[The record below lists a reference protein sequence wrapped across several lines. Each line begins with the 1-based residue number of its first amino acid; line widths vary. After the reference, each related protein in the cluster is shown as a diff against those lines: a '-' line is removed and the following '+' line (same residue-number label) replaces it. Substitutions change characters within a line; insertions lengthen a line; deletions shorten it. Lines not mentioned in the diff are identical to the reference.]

1 MKYGV
6 LDIGGSN
13 IKAAVV
19 DSEDKVLFSMDAPTP
34 SSETEF
40 SRSLESIIDR
50 IKKEAADIGALV
62 IGVPGLVD
70 YTHDSVIEC
79 PNIKV
84 EIKKPKEDIPVFFA
98 NDADL
103 ALYGEIALRGLEDKS
118 VGLLT
123 LGTGVGGAFSVAGL
137 DPDSFPNSGE
147 IGHMKIVANGRECSC
162 SSRGCLEAY
171 TSGSAI
177 LSQAKQK
184 ISPEIQSVREVF
196 DLAGKDDEKASLIV
210 SEMAQM
216 LGVGIASLIN
226 ILGLEYIFL
235 AGQVAKS
242 SYIFMPDVIKSV
254 EANVF
259 LGKFRNVKI
268 EQSYDIDRIALV
280 GGARFAK
287 RKLKE

>member
-19 DSEDKVLFSMDAPTP
+19 DSEDKVLFSVDIPTP
-34 SSETEF
+34 SGKTEF
-40 SRSLESIIDR
+40 AGSLEGIIDR
-50 IKKEAADIGALV
+50 LKEEAGGIGALV

-70 YTHDSVIEC
+70 YMQDSVIEC
-79 PNIKV
+79 PNIKF

-103 ALYGEIALRGLEDKS
+103 ALYGEIALRGIENKS
-118 VGLLT
+118 VVLLT

-137 DPDSFPNSGE
+137 NPDSFPNSGE
-147 IGHMKIVANGRECSC
+147 IGHMKIVVNGRECSC
-162 SSRGCLEAY
+162 SGRGCLEAY
-171 TSGSAI
+171 VSGSAI
-177 LSQAKQK
+177 LSQAKLK
-184 ISPEIQSVREVF
+184 ISPEIQSVRDVF
-196 DLAGKDDEKASLIV
+196 DLAKNGDEKASLIV

-216 LGVGIASLIN
+216 LGVGIANLID
-226 ILGLEYIFL
+226 ILGLEYVFL

-242 SYIFMPDVIKSV
+242 SHIFMPDVIESV

-268 EQSYDIDRIALV
+268 EQSCDIDRIALV